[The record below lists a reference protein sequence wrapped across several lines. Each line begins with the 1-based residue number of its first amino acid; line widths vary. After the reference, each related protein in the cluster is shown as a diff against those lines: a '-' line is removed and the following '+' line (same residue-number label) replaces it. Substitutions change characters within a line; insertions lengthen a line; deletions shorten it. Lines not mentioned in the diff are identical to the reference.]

1 MRMQLTLTATA
12 HPTSMHMP
20 AAVHSRTKAYT
31 RRHNGQLTCYP
42 RVGYKS
48 HEFHCFRLVSR
59 RGEGLCFFFGA
70 VLFCFSLF
78 ILVESEKRKKR
89 VEKGMV
95 FGEVLLGH
103 LGAVCSLRSMEV
115 LLGL

>member
-1 MRMQLTLTATA
+1 MKRGWSQLALL
-12 HPTSMHMP
+12 
-20 AAVHSRTKAYT
+20 
-31 RRHNGQLTCYP
+31 RRKEKIERRQNQ
-42 RVGYKS
+42 
-48 HEFHCFRLVSR
+48 
-59 RGEGLCFFFGA
+59 RGEGLCFFLRGCVVPF
-70 VLFCFSLF
+70 LF